1 MRKRR
6 INGVFRY
13 SGAISA
19 APPAK
24 RRTSA
29 GKRFFHIAA
38 GKRVLFSVAVVA
50 PEGGDAPVVGRL
62 SLFGEK
68 AAGDA
73 AFTVAVVRHA
83 FAAFAV
89 TGAWVGAG
97 TGTGVFAC
105 RHGIFLLF
113 LRAQPACAAAEPFFV
128 SVSPAFMIPRGGASV
143 KTGAR
148 VRRVPAYAPGI
159 GCGHRNYA
167 NKIFYI
173 PRVQGV

>member
-1 MRKRR
+1 M
-6 INGVFRY
+6 NGVFRCFDT
-13 SGAISA
+13 ISA
-19 APPAK
+19 IPSAK

-29 GKRFFHIAA
+29 GKHFFHLAP
-38 GKRVLFSVAVVA
+38 GKRALFAVAVVA

-83 FAAFAV
+83 FAALAV
-89 TGAWVGAG
+89 TRAGVGAG

-128 SVSPAFMIPRGGASV
+128 SVSPASMIPRGGASV

-148 VRRVPAYAPGI
+148 VRRVPACAPGI